1 MNNQKIL
8 VAEDDRFLASGYKA
22 KLTKSG
28 YQVLEAKNGQETLDQ
43 MKFMPDLIILDLI
56 MPDIDGF
63 EVLKK
68 IKSDP
73 RYKHIPVLVASNLA
87 QTGDIDLSLSLGAA
101 EYIVKSDLTM
111 SGLIDKIKKL
121 IKTT

>member
-1 MNNQKIL
+1 MKIL
-8 VAEDDRFLASGYKA
+8 IAEDDRFLASAYRA

-28 YQVLEAKNGQETLDQ
+28 FEVIDAKNGKEALDS
-43 MKFMPDLIILDLI
+43 MKLSPDLVILDLI

-68 IKSDP
+68 IKSDK
-73 RYKHIPVLVASNLA
+73 RYQDIPVLVASNLA
-87 QTGDIDLSLSLGAA
+87 QTEDIDHSLALGAA

-111 SGLIDKIKKL
+111 SGLVEKIKKL